1 MTTKQL
7 ESLERETFIETLT
20 LFAKKKGQFTV
31 TLKKSDFNALL
42 ASSSGL
48 TINVVRER
56 PKSVEIILS
65 A

>member
-1 MTTKQL
+1 MTPEEL
-7 ESLERETFIETLT
+7 ETLDRETFIEALT
-20 LFAKKKGQFTV
+20 LHTKKKGQFSV

-42 ASSSGL
+42 ASGSGL
-48 TINVVRER
+48 TVEVVRER